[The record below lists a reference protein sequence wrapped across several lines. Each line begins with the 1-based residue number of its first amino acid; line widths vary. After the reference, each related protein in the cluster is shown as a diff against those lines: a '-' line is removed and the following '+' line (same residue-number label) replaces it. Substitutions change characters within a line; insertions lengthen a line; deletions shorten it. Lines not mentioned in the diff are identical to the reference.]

1 MAYTAHVDTF
11 ARDNLP
17 PSEQWPDFI
26 FELSELQYPARMN
39 CAGELLDRA
48 LERGWGERTAVVAA
62 GDGARWSY
70 AELASRANRIAQVL
84 IDDLGIVPGNRV
96 LLRGPNNPMT
106 VACWFAIIKAG
117 AIAVA
122 TMPLLRAKELTDI
135 IVKAQISHALCDVR
149 LIDEL
154 QLARAHCP
162 TLTAIAQFG

>member
-1 MAYTAHVDTF
+1 
-11 ARDNLP
+11 
-17 PSEQWPDFI
+17 
-26 FELSELQYPARMN
+26 MN
-39 CAGELLDRA
+39 CALELLDRA
-48 LERGWGERTAVVAA
+48 LQGGGGDRTAVVAA
-62 GDGARWSY
+62 TDGARWSY
-70 AELASRANRIAQVL
+70 AELTALADQIAHVL
-84 IDDLGIVPGNRV
+84 VDDLGIVPGNRV

-106 VACWFAIIKAG
+106 AACWFAIIKAG